1 MKNILIIAVLFILP
15 FSLRSQDDTLPE
27 RIVENVSNGI
37 IVTYKFPKPIIQPN
51 SLIQETYFLRFNG
64 FGINEVPGEP
74 AVPFRSDLFYIPTGY
89 NTRVDIIEQ
98 TYIDTFLVLSPSNFI
113 FRI

>member
-37 IVTYKFPKPIIQPN
+37 IVTYKFPIPIIQPN
-51 SLIQETYFLRFNG
+51 SLIQETYF
-64 FGINEVPGEP
+64 
-74 AVPFRSDLFYIPTGY
+74 
-89 NTRVDIIEQ
+89 
-98 TYIDTFLVLSPSNFI
+98 
-113 FRI
+113 